1 MKSLPMPNLIHEESL
16 DSTTLKWQEGKL
28 SNFAYLLY
36 LNRIAGRSFGDLA
49 QYIILCIFN

>member
-1 MKSLPMPNLIHEESL
+1 MPNLIHEESL